1 MGDDLP
7 EKLYM
12 AWRSALLSS
21 QPDLPSWGN
30 VRDPDVRA
38 AWEAA
43 AALARGHVQGQCS
56 TDLQR
61 ELTDYRGRHE
71 GDVEL
76 FVENVEDLA
85 KLWSVPS

>member
-43 AALARGHVQGQCS
+43 ATKARGHVQEQCA
-56 TDLQR
+56 LQLR
-61 ELTDYRGRHE
+61 SEVHERGALDAIALVTKQWRRT
-71 GDVEL
+71 
-76 FVENVEDLA
+76 
-85 KLWSVPS
+85 S